1 MWRFIIRHKVFFIAV
16 LSLLLIKMLWVT
28 WSCWGNGSLDD
39 EKDDLLQR
47 RNYLVDKIMVE
58 PLQLLNEMPGGIGL
72 QFQGEWA
79 LYSCSMLAESLSNMA
94 ELYPETKDSAVASI
108 DSLIQIVKS
117 PELRRYDRMR
127 WGEDP
132 MESLDGDVSHVSYL
146 SHLAW
151 MIGNYRR
158 IGGDNR
164 YKQLHDSVC
173 KAINRRIKQSPILNI
188 PTYPDEPIYVPDMMV
203 AIVALSDYARLN
215 DGKYSSTVKDWI
227 CRAQSEWIDN
237 KTGLLVSFL
246 DDKGMIEALVK
257 GSYAALNCYYLTKID
272 AEFAKDQYENL
283 KIHFGQ
289 SFPVSGIKE
298 YHDRSCWLGMDIDAG
313 PIILNLSPS
322 GTAFAIGVATYFND
336 MEFRNS
342 LLKTAE
348 IAGHTIKWNN
358 KRHYLLGDIALVGE
372 AITLAMRTNYR
383 INDIRYCR

>member
-1 MWRFIIRHKVFFIAV
+1 
-16 LSLLLIKMLWVT
+16 MLWVT

-94 ELYPETKDSAVASI
+94 ELYPETKDDAVATI
-108 DSLIQIVKS
+108 DSLIQVVKS
-117 PELRRYDRMR
+117 PELRLYDKLR
-127 WGEDP
+127 WDEDP
-132 MESLDGDVSHVSYL
+132 LESLDGDKSHVSYL

-151 MIGNYRR
+151 IIGNYRR
-158 IGGDNR
+158 IGGDNK

-173 KAINRRIKQSPILNI
+173 AAMKRRIQQSPILNI

-215 DGKYSSTVKDWI
+215 DGKYSSTVRDWI
-227 CRAQSEWIDN
+227 CRAKTEWIDN

-246 DDKGMIEALVK
+246 DDKGIIEAPVK

-272 AEFAKDQYENL
+272 SDFAKEQYDKL
-283 KIHFGQ
+283 KIHFRQ
-289 SFPVSGIKE
+289 SFPATGIRE
-298 YHDRSCWLGMDIDAG
+298 YHDHSCWLGMDIDAG

-322 GTAFAIGVATYFND
+322 GTAFAIGAATYFND
-336 MEFRNS
+336 IEFRNS

-348 IAGHTIKWNN
+348 IAGHTVKWNN

-372 AITLAMRTNYR
+372 AITLAMRTNHSTNNIKSDR
-383 INDIRYCR
+383 